1 MKKSLHIIL
10 LTTSPAANKL
20 LVETIEARGHRV
32 TTINPARLYLY
43 ISEHPSG
50 YDKLL
55 LESDGDEPIRLH
67 ANSIDAV
74 IPRLGSSV
82 TWGSSCLRFLSENIG
97 LYCYDSPWSHIL
109 AQDKSF
115 TLQRLSSAGVRV
127 PRTIICESLAHVS
140 WAMGKLGTKIVIK
153 TTHGSKG
160 KTVAV
165 VDNVKSAS
173 GIFEFLYNA
182 GLKVI
187 LEEFIPCESTDY
199 RVWVVGGKVAVS
211 MKRTASDPDQWKA
224 NLSLGGTGSLVKLSD
239 EDEALCI
246 KAAESLGLGVCGVDL
261 VKSSV
266 SGLSY
271 ILEVNSNPG
280 TLVVSATGHN
290 VFEDVV
296 KLVEDNCGAS
306 NNSQSMNQG
315 NAKMKADLLF
325 NPNLLGNIDHLIKVN
340 NVLKEGIR
348 YFGK

>member
-1 MKKSLHIIL
+1 MKKLHIIL
-10 LTTSPAANKL
+10 LTTSPASNKL

-32 TTINPARLYLY
+32 TTIHPAKLYLY

-50 YDKLL
+50 YDRLL

-67 ANSIDAV
+67 SNSIDAV
-74 IPRLGSSV
+74 VPRLGSSV
-82 TWGSSCLRFLSENIG
+82 TWGSSCLRFLTENLG
-97 LYCYDSPWSHIL
+97 LFCYDSAWSHIL

-127 PRTIICESLAHVS
+127 PRTLVCESLAHVR
-140 WAMGKLGTKIVIK
+140 WAMKKLGNQIVIK

-199 RVWVVGGKVAVS
+199 RVWVVGGKVSVA
-211 MKRTASDPDQWKA
+211 MKRSASDPDQWKA
-224 NLSLGGTGSLVKLSD
+224 NLSLGGKGELVKLSD
-239 EDEALCI
+239 DDEALCI
-246 KAAESLGLGVCGVDL
+246 KAAESLGFGVCGVDM
-261 VKSSV
+261 VKSTV

-271 ILEVNSNPG
+271 IIEVNSNPG

-296 KLVEDNCGAS
+296 KLVEENCGAS

-315 NAKMKADLLF
+315 NAKIKADLLF
-325 NPNLLGNIDHLIKVN
+325 NPNVLGNYDKLIKVN
-340 NVLKEGIR
+340 EVFKAGFK
-348 YFGK
+348 YFK